1 MIYLPEDILPHSNIS
16 SPPCALHV
24 QPFKRLLSFQD
35 ILPCSNFRS
44 CFLNKNFL
52 ILYLSP
58 VISCLLC
65 SFVHNYNMSPGV
77 SVRTQISCPHCQ
89 IRVLA
94 TVNPCFLFNQIWHFL
109 ILSGLHH
116 LEGDIGGYPIPQY
129 RTKKQQI
136 PKYRVANRLNTDTA
150 YFNYIYNRFRIL
162 MVASIYR
169 V

>member
-116 LEGDIGGYPIPQY
+116 LPSTCQNISALTLEDV
-129 RTKKQQI
+129 
-136 PKYRVANRLNTDTA
+136 PKNLLAFMAVSKRLFKFQCPKFLIN
-150 YFNYIYNRFRIL
+150 L
-162 MVASIYR
+162 SQVSG
-169 V
+169 